1 MTHNEISMNTKVNFA
16 NSLKK
21 LLLKK
26 KLNKITVTDLIK
38 DCNVNRNTFYYHFS
52 DVYELFQWMLEY
64 ESFEVIKKF
73 DLIIDFEES
82 LIFTIDYIKSN
93 QYMLNSVYDTLGQ
106 DKLKQFLKH
115 DMESVTQKLIEST
128 TENLSI
134 EISDKYKDFLIQ
146 FYSSAIA
153 NILISYICK
162 EMDFSDD
169 EIVRYLSETI
179 RTTLP
184 SALKNPGI

>member
-1 MTHNEISMNTKVNFA
+1 
-16 NSLKK
+16 
-21 LLLKK
+21 
-26 KLNKITVTDLIK
+26 
-38 DCNVNRNTFYYHFS
+38 
-52 DVYELFQWMLEY
+52 MLEY
-64 ESFEVIKKF
+64 ESFEIIKSF

-106 DKLKQFLKH
+106 NKLKQFLKH